1 MVRFSTLK
9 LVASLVVCVTFSAGA
24 GYGGLAG
31 DQAAPEVQP
40 TAVAPPSAA
49 LADVAAAQLAVES
62 VMGMPNHAGQWLLPP
77 GTTVEDVRWD
87 NHVAEID
94 LALPP
99 LPGNWYLSDIDVEA
113 LSAVLAGPFFHDP
126 SFAGTN
132 VRARVGDSRTYDSL
146 SQFLPYRAEPAPQP
160 RGEPAEAAL
169 SLEEAAALAPPV
181 RGQTFGPYT
190 QAAHQPTGALT
201 GVSIFASG
209 GHGWTADTGVGNWYL
224 QREVMQSMNEDHGN
238 IDMLNIFAAYAF
250 NAGATVVPFRPVG
263 WQPIEIVLD
272 NDDPG
277 VTYVGSWSNGSSSKY
292 YENGVTNSGIP
303 YKFASASTT
312 ETATA
317 RYTPTITVTDYY
329 PVYCFTIASSNRTM
343 QTYRVSHAGG
353 ISEVKVDHRQVGN
366 GWIWLG
372 NYYLAAGG
380 NNYVEIT
387 NQSTDAGVV
396 VADAIR
402 WGCGMGDIVGNGAS
416 TVSGYSRDEECS
428 KYWAQSE
435 LGNHAVGFDSNI
447 WHVSGQSDTDDNVRT
462 AAKWAAEM
470 NQVPTGG
477 VLVERWKRIYI
488 EFHTNA
494 TGGGARGEM
503 CLITTLGATTYQ
515 TEYATT
521 LSNEVDADM
530 VAQNAQWEYAWYDR
544 SAPTYTSAYGAICTP
559 ANGDEFDATIIEEA
573 FHDDPTDAPLLRDDR
588 VRAALG
594 KATVQGIT
602 RFLHSLSGS
611 TVPLA
616 FAPDTPRDFRVLD
629 AGSGNVTLAWAA
641 PITDAAHGDPATG
654 YVVYQSTDGR
664 AFGSPIVLGNVLTT
678 TISGIPVA
686 ETHYYQVAATNAG
699 GESMPSAVL
708 AVRRPADGQSNI
720 LIVNGFDR
728 LRRQQNPIET
738 FTHPPAYAGLS
749 IERQQWRKSNAYNY
763 VIQHGDALAANGYG
777 FSSANHDAV
786 IDSAVPLTDY
796 MYVDWILG
804 NESSEDATL
813 TATEQSL
820 LTTFLSNRRGVFITG
835 SDLAYDLVGL
845 SHGTAFCQN
854 TLKVGYS
861 TNDANTYQVSADPNG
876 IFAGVSA
883 FDFLPANGAPYDA
896 YAPDIITARTGARRC
911 VNYVGGGGG
920 IAGVQYYGGAYNAV
934 TFGFPFEC
942 ITSATARAQIMQKV
956 ITFLQTA
963 AGLLP
968 FDYDHD
974 GDVDLVDFNIFN
986 ACFLGPDNDYAAGH
1000 ICLAEDSDGDMDVD
1014 LADFAAFQRTFTGP
1028 HP

>member
-1 MVRFSTLK
+1 
-9 LVASLVVCVTFSAGA
+9 
-24 GYGGLAG
+24 
-31 DQAAPEVQP
+31 
-40 TAVAPPSAA
+40 
-49 LADVAAAQLAVES
+49 
-62 VMGMPNHAGQWLLPP
+62 
-77 GTTVEDVRWD
+77 
-87 NHVAEID
+87 
-94 LALPP
+94 
-99 LPGNWYLSDIDVEA
+99 
-113 LSAVLAGPFFHDP
+113 
-126 SFAGTN
+126 
-132 VRARVGDSRTYDSL
+132 
-146 SQFLPYRAEPAPQP
+146 
-160 RGEPAEAAL
+160 
-169 SLEEAAALAPPV
+169 
-181 RGQTFGPYT
+181 
-190 QAAHQPTGALT
+190 
-201 GVSIFASG
+201 
-209 GHGWTADTGVGNWYL
+209 
-224 QREVMQSMNEDHGN
+224 
-238 IDMLNIFAAYAF
+238 
-250 NAGATVVPFRPVG
+250 
-263 WQPIEIVLD
+263 
-272 NDDPG
+272 
-277 VTYVGSWSNGSSSKY
+277 
-292 YENGVTNSGIP
+292 
-303 YKFASASTT
+303 
-312 ETATA
+312 
-317 RYTPTITVTDYY
+317 
-329 PVYCFTIASSNRTM
+329 
-343 QTYRVSHAGG
+343 
-353 ISEVKVDHRQVGN
+353 
-366 GWIWLG
+366 
-372 NYYLAAGG
+372 
-380 NNYVEIT
+380 
-387 NQSTDAGVV
+387 
-396 VADAIR
+396 
-402 WGCGMGDIVGNGAS
+402 
-416 TVSGYSRDEECS
+416 
-428 KYWAQSE
+428 
-435 LGNHAVGFDSNI
+435 
-447 WHVSGQSDTDDNVRT
+447 
-462 AAKWAAEM
+462 
-470 NQVPTGG
+470 
-477 VLVERWKRIYI
+477 
-488 EFHTNA
+488 
-494 TGGGARGEM
+494 
-503 CLITTLGATTYQ
+503 
-515 TEYATT
+515 
-521 LSNEVDADM
+521 M

>member
-1 MVRFSTLK
+1 MARFSTLK

-24 GYGGLAG
+24 GHGGLAAN
-31 DQAAPEVQP
+31 QAAPEVQP
-40 TAVAPPSAA
+40 AAVAPPSAA
-49 LADVAAAQLAVES
+49 LADVAAVQLAVES
-62 VMGMPNHAGQWLLPP
+62 VVGMPNHAGQWLLPP

-87 NHVAEID
+87 DGLAEIR
-94 LALPP
+94 LALPA
-99 LPGNWYLSDIDVEA
+99 LPGNWYLSDLDVEA

-126 SFAGTN
+126 SFAGTR
-132 VRARVGDSRTYDSL
+132 VLARVGDSPTYDSL
-146 SQFLPYRAEPAPQP
+146 SQFLPYRAEPESRPYV
-160 RGEPAEAAL
+160 EPSEVTL
-169 SLEEAAALAPPV
+169 SLEEAAALAPPGEPP
-181 RGQTFGPYT
+181 RGPYA
-190 QAAHQPTGALT
+190 QPARQPTGALT
-201 GVSIFASG
+201 GVSVFASA
-209 GHGWTADTGVGNWYL
+209 GHGWTADTGVGDWYL
-224 QREVMQSMNEDHGN
+224 QREVLQSMNEDHGN

-277 VTYVGSWSNGSSSKY
+277 VTFTGSWSNSTNSKY

-329 PVYCFTIASSNRTM
+329 PVYCFTIASSDRTI
-343 QTYRVSHAGG
+343 QTYRIRHAGG
-353 ISEVKVDHRQVGN
+353 ISEVKVDHRLVGN

-372 NYYLAAGG
+372 NYYLIAGG
-380 NNYVEIT
+380 DNYVEIT
-387 NQSTDAGVV
+387 NQSTVAGAVI
-396 VADAIR
+396 ADAIR

-462 AAKWAAEM
+462 AAKWAREM
-470 NQVPTGG
+470 NQEPAGG
-477 VLVERWKRIYI
+477 VLVDRWKRIYI

-515 TEYATT
+515 TQYATT

-530 VAQNAQWEYAWYDR
+530 VAQNSQWEYAWYDR

-559 ANGDEFDATIIEEA
+559 ANGDEFDATIVELA

-588 VRAALG
+588 VRAAMG
-594 KATVQGIT
+594 KATAQGII
-602 RFLHSLSGS
+602 RFLHSLSS
-611 TVPLA
+611 AVPLS

-629 AGSGNVTLAWAA
+629 TGNGDVTLAWRA
-641 PITDAAHGDPATG
+641 PLTDAAHGDPATG

-664 AFGSPIVLGNVLTT
+664 GFGNPIVLGDVLST
-678 TISGIPVA
+678 TISGVPVA
-686 ETHYYQVAATNAG
+686 ETHYYQMAATNAG
-699 GESMPSAVL
+699 GESMPTVVL
-708 AVRRPADGQSNI
+708 AVRRPADGQANI

-728 LRRQQNPIET
+728 LRRHQNPVET
-738 FTHPPAYAGLS
+738 FTHPAAYAGLS

-763 VIQHGDALAANGYG
+763 VIQHAEALAANGYG
-777 FSSANHDAV
+777 FASANHDAI
-786 IDSAVPLTDY
+786 IDSFVALTDY
-796 MYVDWILG
+796 MYADWILG

-813 TATEQSL
+813 TSTEQSL

-835 SDLAYDLVGL
+835 SDLAYDLVSL
-845 SHGTAFCQN
+845 AHGTTFCQN
-854 TLKVGYS
+854 TLKVGFS
-861 TNDANTYQVSADPNG
+861 NNDANTYQVSPDPNG
-876 IFAGVSA
+876 IFGGLSA

-896 YAPDIITARTGARRC
+896 FAPDILTARTGARRC

-920 IAGVQYYGGAYNAV
+920 IAGVQYYGGVYNAV

-956 ITFLQTA
+956 ITFLRSA

-974 GDVDLVDFNIFN
+974 GDVDMIDFNAFS
-986 ACFLGPDNDYAAGH
+986 ACMAGPDSDFTAGH
-1000 ICLAEDSDGDMDVD
+1000 ACLTGDSDSDMDVD